1 VLSLA
6 SFYREER
13 IAGVSGRLIRRIWKY
28 DPTLYAAPR
37 YRRACSYE
45 AFVPDAL
52 ATLNLSL
59 PGEIAGVVSE
69 AEKAIS
75 DLNQGTAV
83 ALAPLARLLLR
94 TESIASSKV
103 EGMQLDARD
112 LARAEAN
119 LDTGRRVGSEALDI
133 LANIDAMELAIE
145 RAAAEAVMDV
155 SEFEAIHGALMA
167 RDVHAEIA
175 GHVRTV
181 QNWIGGND
189 YNPCGADFVPPPPEE
204 VYPLLVDLRDFSN
217 DETLSP
223 LVQAA
228 IAHAQFETI
237 HPFEDG
243 NGRTG
248 RALVQVVLRRRGLAP
263 VYVPPISVM
272 LARHRERY
280 IEGLTLFRTDR
291 ISVWVGI
298 FAEAAAAAAQLA
310 RRYAGRVADL
320 QDSWRERLTREVRP
334 RSDAAA
340 WVIIDALPAHPVI
353 TTSVATTVARR
364 TRPAVANAIEQLAS
378 CGILVPLT
386 QSAKNRAWEAEGLL
400 DLIVG
405 LESGQ

>member
-1 VLSLA
+1 VPDPLTTLSL
-6 SFYREER
+6 
-13 IAGVSGRLIRRIWKY
+13 
-28 DPTLYAAPR
+28 T
-37 YRRACSYE
+37 
-45 AFVPDAL
+45 
-52 ATLNLSL
+52 L
-59 PGEIAGVVSE
+59 PGEVAGVVSE

-75 DLNQGTAV
+75 DLNQGGAV
-83 ALAPLARLLLR
+83 VLGPLARLLLR

-103 EGMQLDARD
+103 EGMQIDARS

-119 LDTGRRVGSEALDI
+119 LDTGRRVGPEALDI

-145 RAAAEAVMDV
+145 RAAAEPVMDV
-155 SEFEAIHGALMA
+155 SEFEAIHRALMA
-167 RDVHAEIA
+167 RDVHVAIA
-175 GHVRTV
+175 GRVRTV

-204 VYPLLVDLRDFSN
+204 VPPLLVDLRNFCN
-217 DETLSP
+217 DDTLSP

-248 RALVQVVLRRRGLAP
+248 RALVQVILRRRGLAP
-263 VYVPPISVM
+263 AYVPPISVM

-280 IEGLTLFRTDR
+280 IEGLALFRADR
-291 ISVWVGI
+291 ASDWVGV
-298 FAEAAAAAAQLA
+298 FAEATAAAAQLG
-310 RRYAGRVADL
+310 RRYAGRVSER
-320 QDSWRERLTREVRP
+320 QESWRERLAQQVNP

-340 WVIIDALPAHPVI
+340 WAIIDALPAHPII
-353 TTSVATTVARR
+353 TTSVATTATER

-378 CGILVPLT
+378 CGVLIPLT
-386 QSAKNRAWEAEGLL
+386 QSGQNRAWEAEGLL

-405 LESGQ
+405 LESGE